1 MKALL
6 LQLVFSITFETPLP
20 DLERNTVSVPFTS
33 EVPWT
38 VLAELKQN
46 LIKAHA
52 YDLAVESGVCPDR
65 ATGQFRI
72 NSIVFQLQKE
82 AVTTAVD

>member
-6 LQLVFSITFETPLP
+6 LQLVFSITFGLPIP
-20 DLERNTVSVPFTS
+20 DLVKNTISVPFTS

-38 VLAELKQN
+38 VLPELKQN

-52 YDLAVESGVCPDR
+52 YELAVESGVCPDC

-82 AVTTAVD
+82 SVISAVD